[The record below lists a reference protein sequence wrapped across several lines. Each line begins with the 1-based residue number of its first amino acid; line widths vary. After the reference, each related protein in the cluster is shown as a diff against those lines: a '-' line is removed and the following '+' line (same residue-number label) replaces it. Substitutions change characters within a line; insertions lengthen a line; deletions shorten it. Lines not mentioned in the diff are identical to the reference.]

1 MSENLPS
8 CVTKDMGP
16 LGGQCLT
23 GPAITPFLLAAE
35 ATCGPRPCRFP
46 DRR

>member
-16 LGGQCLT
+16 LGWSVLA

-35 ATCGPRPCRFP
+35 ATSRPSAM
-46 DRR
+46 